1 MERPSVYP
9 FTVKK
14 PPGVNIYRLRSAKG
28 WPLRKLAEKCRP
40 PLDHTTVRRLEQ
52 NKGYT
57 QDSLERVAKAL
68 GVTVQELFCP
78 KSSQASEGLRRLRG
92 KVKFSVSLDELR
104 QD

>member
-1 MERPSVYP
+1 MKRLSVYP
-9 FTVKK
+9 YTVKK
-14 PPGVNIYRLRSAKG
+14 PPGMNIYRLRSAKG
-28 WPLRKLAEKCRP
+28 WPQRGLAEKCQP

-78 KSSQASEGLRRLRG
+78 KGWQASERLRRLRG

>member
-1 MERPSVYP
+1 MERPSNYP
-9 FTVKK
+9 FTIKD
-14 PPGVNIYRLRSAKG
+14 PPGVNIHRLRSAKG
-28 WPLRKLAEKCRP
+28 WGLRDLAKKCRP

-68 GVTVQELFCP
+68 GVTVQEFFCP
-78 KSSQASEGLRRLRG
+78 KGLQASEQLRRLRG

-104 QD
+104 KD